1 MTEALY
7 LKDSYLNKWDAK
19 VVEVKDGKFIV
30 LDQTAFYPSSGGQ
43 PHDTGTI
50 VAKSSGEKF
59 NVIFVGKFDGVIS
72 HEVDKAGLEI
82 GDKVSCE
89 IDWKR
94 RYALM
99 KAHTSMHLFTEVIF
113 RESRALV
120 TGNQL
125 DVDKCRVDLNLER
138 YDLEEIKSWVEKTN
152 EVMSKDLK
160 VSVKFLP
167 REEAMKIPQLSK
179 LATNNFL
186 KNLSEVRIVNIG
198 EFDVQ
203 ADGGTHVKSTEEIGK
218 MEFIRC
224 DNKGKNNRRI
234 YYRII

>member
-1 MTEALY
+1 
-7 LKDSYLNKWDAK
+7 
-19 VVEVKDGKFIV
+19 
-30 LDQTAFYPSSGGQ
+30 
-43 PHDTGTI
+43 
-50 VAKSSGEKF
+50 
-59 NVIFVGKFDGVIS
+59 
-72 HEVDKAGLEI
+72 
-82 GDKVSCE
+82 
-89 IDWKR
+89 
-94 RYALM
+94 M